1 MSTQFK
7 GFILFKGYKVH
18 FKRDLFGVSEI
29 SKLRIDKEDIIE
41 FIKNADA
48 STKIKITKGSIQVYD
63 EMLYKRSLVYSIALD
78 GIRKRNPLRILRL
91 SEAINK
97 LDDYSL
103 HFWYTEAVSIFKQKG
118 LRGIKR
124 VSRSL
129 RVLYGVDK

>member
-63 EMLYKRSLVYSIALD
+63 EML
-78 GIRKRNPLRILRL
+78 
-91 SEAINK
+91 
-97 LDDYSL
+97 
-103 HFWYTEAVSIFKQKG
+103 
-118 LRGIKR
+118 
-124 VSRSL
+124 
-129 RVLYGVDK
+129 